1 MLRAWQ
7 FRINDISSGLIICIF
22 FHLVRIIWEKR
33 IVIIRKKH
41 DYAKKQKEKRH
52 DGGKEQKEKKHDY
65 AKSKKSRIG
74 D

>member
-41 DYAKKQKEKRH
+41 DYVKNKRH